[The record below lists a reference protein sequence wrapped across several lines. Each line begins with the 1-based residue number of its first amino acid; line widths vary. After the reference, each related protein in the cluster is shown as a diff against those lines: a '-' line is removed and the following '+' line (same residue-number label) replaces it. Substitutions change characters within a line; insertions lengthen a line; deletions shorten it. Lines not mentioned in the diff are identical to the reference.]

1 MAFVRTTGGLLQL
14 QSHQL
19 TNADLRQ
26 AADFARE
33 VLKKPELSDRI
44 LAAQRKQGP
53 APSTPAAA
61 NVRVLSRHPLSRHP
75 DRQAPVLDDLDA
87 FSPELFRAA

>member
-14 QSHQL
+14 QSHKL

-53 APSTPAAA
+53 AQSQSQPAAG
-61 NVRVLSRHPLSRHP
+61 NVRPLARHP

>member
-14 QSHQL
+14 QSHKL

-26 AADFARE
+26 AADFARD
-33 VLKKPELSDRI
+33 VLKKPELSNRI
-44 LAAQRKQGP
+44 LAAQRKQG
-53 APSTPAAA
+53 ATPSTQSSYQASH
-61 NVRVLSRHPLSRHP
+61 NVRPLSGRVDH
-75 DRQAPVLDDLDA
+75 QAPVLDDLDA

>member
-14 QSHQL
+14 QSEKL
-19 TNADLRQ
+19 TNADFRR
-26 AADFARE
+26 AADFARD

-44 LAAQRKQGP
+44 LAAARKPG
-53 APSTPAAA
+53 PSTSIQAAQ
-61 NVRVLSRHPLSRHP
+61 NVRSFSRRSDRH
-75 DRQAPVLDDLDA
+75 APVLDDRDA

>member
-14 QSHQL
+14 QSHKL

-53 APSTPAAA
+53 AQSQPAAG
-61 NVRVLSRHPLSRHP
+61 NVRPLARHP

>member
-14 QSHQL
+14 QSHKL

-26 AADFARE
+26 AADFARQ

-44 LAAQRKQGP
+44 LAAQRKQG
-53 APSTPAAA
+53 AAQAKPAAA
-61 NVRVLSRHPLSRHP
+61 TVYPLSRRT

>member
-14 QSHQL
+14 QSQKL
-19 TNADLRQ
+19 TTADFRQ
-26 AADFARE
+26 AADYARD

-44 LAAQRKQGP
+44 LAAQRKHGASA
-53 APSTPAAA
+53 APVAGQ
-61 NVRVLSRHPLSRHP
+61 NVRPLSRRADP
-75 DRQAPVLDDLDA
+75 QAPVLDDLDA